1 MFEYNETIH
10 CHASKLLLLF
20 IFLMIKF
27 LIFSYTLYRSYP
39 LLAYENFF
47 SEKGDECILGDD
59 TFSNFVGS

>member
-1 MFEYNETIH
+1 M
-10 CHASKLLLLF
+10 
-20 IFLMIKF
+20 
-27 LIFSYTLYRSYP
+27 YRSYP